1 MEQKDNLKKC
11 LFVLCLILVVMATTV
26 VANASH
32 ELSGSGSNESRTGVV
47 DANSDD
53 TGVDGNKPEVI
64 TAGSNSND
72 TGQNIKENVTTVEDT
87 QSFAFGDD
95 MQIRDALDILA
106 AKYEK
111 NIVSSPKIEG
121 QLACKKLFAVTF
133 EEAVEAIL
141 GTDFKYK
148 QKGNLIKVYTAQEY
162 NSIKK
167 DKSLMIHKVFTLY
180 YVTAVEASE
189 FVSSILSEDGNIKI
203 TAAAATGVPADESIS
218 PQTGGGNTTAM
229 KDTLII
235 CDYPE
240 NIKKAEQILASI
252 DVKPKQVLI
261 EATILSATLTEGM
274 QFGIDWQTLTTVID
288 DLTDITQGAS
298 DYFKSAGTSANVGS
312 SSLTGGMTIGFVHDD
327 VAGFIRAVEEVTDVT
342 ILANPKI
349 LAVNKQLGQVYIGK
363 KVAYQSQTTQTQTS
377 TTEQVQ
383 FIDTGTKLS
392 FRPFICDDG
401 YIRMDIHPKDSS
413 ATLRTSGEVTLPD
426 ETSAEL
432 VTNIIVKD
440 GQTIV
445 IGGLFRNKV
454 TTTKT
459 QIPLL
464 GDLPIIGVI
473 FRGTADEVQREEVIV
488 LLTPHIITEA
498 KQTTEWAG
506 PEDVQ
511 RKILGAKKELQWI
524 NKVRRANDYYEKAA
538 ECYINGD
545 YEAAIKELNLAI
557 ELYPAYLEA
566 IRLKEKIVRESSLKK
581 LKMNY

>member
-1 MEQKDNLKKC
+1 
-11 LFVLCLILVVMATTV
+11 VSATTV
-26 VANASH
+26 VANAGQG
-32 ELSGSGSNESRTGVV
+32 LSDVGSNGSG
-47 DANSDD
+47 A
-53 TGVDGNKPEVI
+53 I
-64 TAGSNSND
+64 TANNNSTD
-72 TGQNIKENVTTVEDT
+72 ASQNMTKNFTAVEET
-87 QSFAFGDD
+87 QSFAFGTD

-121 QLACKKLFAVTF
+121 QLACKKLFDVTF

-141 GTDFKYK
+141 GTDFKYR
-148 QKGNLIKVYTAQEY
+148 QEGNLIKVYTAAEY
-162 NSIKK
+162 NNIKR
-167 DKSLMIHKVFTLY
+167 DKSLMTYKVFTLY
-180 YVTAVEASE
+180 YITAAEASE
-189 FVSSILSEDGNIKI
+189 LVSSILSEDGNIKI
-203 TAAAATGVPADESIS
+203 TAAAATGVPTNQSIG
-218 PQTGGGNTTAM
+218 PQSGGGNTTAM
-229 KDTLII
+229 SDTLVVY
-235 CDYPE
+235 DYPE
-240 NIKKAEQILASI
+240 NIEKVEQILASI
-252 DVKPKQVLI
+252 DIRPKQILI

-288 DLTDITQGAS
+288 DLTDITRGAS

-349 LAVNKQLGQVYIGK
+349 LAVNKQLGQVFIGK
-363 KVAYQSQTTQTQTS
+363 KIAYQSQTTQTQTS
-377 TTEQVQ
+377 TTEQVE

-392 FRPFICDDG
+392 FRPFICNDG

-413 ATLRTSGEVTLPD
+413 ATLRVSGDVTLPD

-432 VTNIIVKD
+432 VTNILVKD

-445 IGGLFRNKV
+445 IGGLFRNKI

-459 QIPLL
+459 QVPIL
-464 GDLPIIGVI
+464 GDLPIIGAL
-473 FRGTADEVQREEVIV
+473 FRGTADEVRREEVIV

-498 KQTTEWAG
+498 NQTHQWAG
-506 PEDVQ
+506 PQDVQ

-524 NKVRRANDYYEKAA
+524 NKVRRVNDYYENAA
-538 ECYINGD
+538 EYYIDGD
-545 YEAAIKELNLAI
+545 YEAAMKELNLAI

-566 IRLKEKIVRESSLKK
+566 IRLKEKIMRESSLKK